1 MSEQY
6 AGKQIVGMDL
16 HRRRSVLVRMTET
29 GERLETVRIS
39 NDPEYLRAV
48 MTRAGEAPDVVLEAC
63 YGWYWA
69 ADTLAELGAT
79 VHLAHPLGVKM
90 FSLRRVKNDERDA
103 ADLAD
108 LWRMGR
114 LPEAW
119 IAPPACRELR
129 GWVRHRAKLVGLRSN
144 LKCQIHAVLAGAGVQ
159 VGMSDLFSAGGQDL
173 LARVALT
180 PESRARVDSALRLI
194 GGLDFEIEL
203 FGKLVA
209 NRLRRDPGYQAIQAL
224 PGVGPVLAAVFVAE
238 IGDIGRFRRAE
249 QLASWAGLTPR
260 HHESDTTVHRG
271 PITKQGSR
279 LVRWAAVEAV
289 QRVGAHTRLGQVRDR
304 VGQRRGRNI
313 GVVAAARELTELVF
327 YGLRDGRVRCLTRPQ
342 PPGRTP
348 RTRRREPTASP
359 WWARVVQ
366 VMTPACTRRGRPV

>member
-1 MSEQY
+1 MSGAYE
-6 AGKQIVGMDL
+6 GRQIVGMDL

-29 GERLETVRIS
+29 GQQLETVRIS

-48 MTRAGEAPDVVLEAC
+48 MARAGEAPEVVLEAT

-90 FSLRRVKNDERDA
+90 FSYRRLKNDQRDA

-108 LWRMGR
+108 LLRMGR

-119 IAPPACRELR
+119 IAPPATRELR

-144 LKCQIHAVLAGAGVQ
+144 LKCQVHGVLAGAGVN
-159 VGMSDLFSAGGQDL
+159 VAMSDLFGVAGHEL
-173 LARVALT
+173 LASTRLAA
-180 PESRARVDSALRLI
+180 ESRARVDSALRVI
-194 GGLDFEIEL
+194 TALDFEIEL

-209 NRLRRDPGYQAIQAL
+209 GRLRTDPGYRAIQQI

-238 IGDIGRFRRAE
+238 IGDVARFDRAA
-249 QLASWAGLTPR
+249 QLACWAGLTPT

-271 PITKQGSR
+271 RITKQGSR

-289 QRVGAHTRLGQVRDR
+289 QRVAAHTRLGQLRER
-304 VGQRRGRNI
+304 VAARRGRNI
-313 GVVAAARELTELVF
+313 GVVAAARELVTLVF
-327 YGLRDGRVRCLTRPQ
+327 YGLRDHHIRALPA
-342 PPGRTP
+342 
-348 RTRRREPTASP
+348 PTA
-359 WWARVVQ
+359 
-366 VMTPACTRRGRPV
+366 PAA

>member
-1 MSEQY
+1 MLGVLTSDATKEAPVSEQY

-29 GERLETVRIS
+29 GEHLETVRIS
-39 NDPEYLRAV
+39 NDPEYLRQV
-48 MTRAGEAPDVVLEAC
+48 MERAGEAPEVVLEAT

-69 ADTLAELGAT
+69 ADTLAELGAH

-90 FSLRRVKNDERDA
+90 FAYRRVKNDQRDA

-108 LWRMGR
+108 LLRMGR

-119 IAPPACRELR
+119 IAPPATRELR

-144 LKCQIHAVLAGAGVQ
+144 LKCQIHAVLAAAGVP
-159 VGMSDLFSAGGQDL
+159 VPMSDLFGAGGRQL
-173 LARVALT
+173 LATARLA
-180 PESRARVDSALRLI
+180 PESRARIDSLLRLI
-194 GGLDFEIEL
+194 ESLDFEVEL
-203 FGKLVA
+203 FGKLVTG
-209 NRLRRDPGYQAIQAL
+209 RLRTDPGYLAIQQI

-238 IGDIGRFRRAE
+238 IGDITRFARPE
-249 QLASWAGLTPR
+249 QLASWAGLTPK

-271 PITKQGSR
+271 RITKMGST

-289 QRVGAHTRLGQVRDR
+289 QRVPASTGLGQIRDQ
-304 VGQRRGRNI
+304 VGARRGRNI

-327 YGLRDGRVRCLTRPQ
+327 YGLRDGHI
-342 PPGRTP
+342 
-348 RTRRREPTASP
+348 RRLP
-359 WWARVVQ
+359 
-366 VMTPACTRRGRPV
+366 TPAA